1 MNTDERVKCI
11 VDGMELYFRTF
22 ALADNVCLHAEDIEW
37 IAPKPGANGPA
48 IVYRVTLEEQTAYAR
63 LESLLPEIKAGMIP
77 AFWVISPTST
87 PSNIVDCLVSMGF
100 QNLPNGESPEPGMAL
115 EIEAFLPGARANL
128 NTQVKK
134 VTSVDEFAVWIDIV
148 NGALHGWELLSVK
161 HYVAWLSH
169 KPLSFYLGYRNGT
182 PIATLAT
189 IQDGKTASIEFVS
202 TLEAYRRQG
211 AATALC
217 VKAIKELQSAG
228 AKIVTLRSHT
238 EAIPLYAGLGFTPYY
253 EQILLSYPR

>member
-1 MNTDERVKCI
+1 MDNAEKIKCI
-11 VDGMELYFRTF
+11 VDGMALYFRTF

-48 IVYRVTLEEQTAYAR
+48 LVYRVSLEEQTAYAR
-63 LESLLPEIKAGMIP
+63 LESLLPEIKAGTIP

-100 QNLPNGESPEPGMAL
+100 RNLSNAGSPEPGMAL

-128 NTQVKK
+128 NTQVRK
-134 VTSVDEFAVWIDIV
+134 VTSVDAFAVWISIV
-148 NGALHGWELLSVK
+148 NEALHGWDLLSVK
-161 HYVAWLSH
+161 HYAAWLSH
-169 KPLSFYLGYRNGT
+169 EPLSFYLGYRNGT

-189 IQDGKTASIEFVS
+189 IQDGATASIEFVS
-202 TLEAYRRQG
+202 TLEAYRHQG

-217 VKAIKELQSAG
+217 VEAIKKLQSAG

-238 EAIPLYAGLGFTPYY
+238 EAIPLYAGLGFRPYY
-253 EQILLSYPR
+253 EQILLSYPQ